1 MKGNTMTTTTIQVE
15 NYLASISMT
24 LADLADELATV
35 QFDVDSVNGYEPK
48 GTILKALPDQTRF
61 KPKSMWVSLG
71 NGKYQHLTGEKGLIA
86 KHSRLDGY
94 TSVVFRP

>member
-1 MKGNTMTTTTIQVE
+1 MSTTTTQVE
-15 NYLASISMT
+15 DYLSSIALT
-24 LADLADELATV
+24 LADLANELSTV

-48 GTILKALPDQTRF
+48 GSILKALPTQTRF
-61 KPKSMWVSLG
+61 KPKSVWVSLG
-71 NGKYQHLTGEKGLIA
+71 NGKYKHLTGEKGLIA

>member
-1 MKGNTMTTTTIQVE
+1 MSASTILGLAEELRIIADEISYNAVDTSSD
-15 NYLASISMT
+15 YPKRGTIVKALAS
-24 LADLADELATV
+24 
-35 QFDVDSVNGYEPK
+35 
-48 GTILKALPDQTRF
+48 QTRF

-71 NGKYQHLTGEKGLIA
+71 NGKYKHLTGEKGLIA

>member
-1 MKGNTMTTTTIQVE
+1 MTTTTAEQIE
-15 NYLASISMT
+15 NYLANIS
-24 LADLADELATV
+24 LALSDLSDELATIH
-35 QFDVDSVNGYEPK
+35 FDLEDASGYEPR

-71 NGKYQHLTGEKGLIA
+71 NGKYKHLTGEKGLIA
-86 KHSRLDGY
+86 KHSRLEGY

>member
-1 MKGNTMTTTTIQVE
+1 MTTTTAEQIE
-15 NYLASISMT
+15 NYLASISLT
-24 LADLADELATV
+24 LADLSDELATI
-35 QFDVDSVNGYEPK
+35 QFDLEDANGYEPR
-48 GTILKALPDQTRF
+48 GTILKALPTQSRF

>member
-1 MKGNTMTTTTIQVE
+1 MKTTTQIE
-15 NYLASISMT
+15 DYLASISLT
-24 LADLADELATV
+24 LADLSDELATI
-35 QFDVDSVNGYEPK
+35 QFDLEDANGYEPR
-48 GTILKALPDQTRF
+48 GTVLKALPNQTRF
-61 KPKSMWVSLG
+61 KPKSVWVSLG

>member
-1 MKGNTMTTTTIQVE
+1 MTTTTAEQIE
-15 NYLASISMT
+15 NYLANISLA
-24 LADLADELATV
+24 LADLSDELATI
-35 QFDVDSVNGYEPK
+35 QFDLEDANGYEPR
-48 GTILKALPDQTRF
+48 GTILKALPNQTRF
-61 KPKSMWVSLG
+61 KPKSVWVSLG